1 MWARAEAQFTPAADL
16 LAGVGLRCERVV
28 MGILG
33 VPPLAG
39 EACWCCVYGPPV
51 SPSFA
56 LVTLGCFHH
65 VTFRGGFCERV
76 EITSESGK
84 DTKQQDG
91 EKDQLLAISKHR

>member
-1 MWARAEAQFTPAADL
+1 M
-16 LAGVGLRCERVV
+16 V